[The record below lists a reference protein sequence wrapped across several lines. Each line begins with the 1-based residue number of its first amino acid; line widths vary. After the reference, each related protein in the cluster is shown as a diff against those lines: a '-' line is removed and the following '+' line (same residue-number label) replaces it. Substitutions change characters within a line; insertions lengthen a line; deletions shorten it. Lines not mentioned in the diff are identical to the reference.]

1 MPRYRSYLDPSEST
15 IEETFSLSSEE
26 SHHLL
31 RVRRARVGDPV
42 TVFDGR
48 GNEYKCLL
56 EGVSAGKAT
65 LRVDIK
71 KTCPPPSCR
80 IILAQ
85 TILKSQ
91 KMDHVFQRATELGA
105 SHLVPVLSERS
116 VALLSNARYEKR
128 FRRWKLLTVEACK
141 QSGNLFLP
149 SIGPITSLKDFCG
162 QSKKEELRL
171 IGSLEPKAKN
181 IACVISE
188 FRQTHSIDNPA
199 STVCLIGPEGD
210 FTREEYQIARK
221 AEFIPI
227 TLNANTLRSEIAA
240 TVSVALLRQYL
251 G

>member
-31 RVRRARVGDPV
+31 RVRRAKVEDPV

-48 GNEYKCLL
+48 GNEYKCFL

-71 KTCPPPSCR
+71 KTYAPPSCR

-91 KMDHVFQRATELGA
+91 KMDQVIQRATELGA
-105 SHLVPVLSERS
+105 SHLVPVLSERA
-116 VALLSNARYEKR
+116 VALLSNDRYENR

-149 SIGPITSLKDFCG
+149 TIGPITALKDFCG
-162 QSKKEELRL
+162 QPQEQELRL
-171 IGSLEPKAKN
+171 IGSLEPQATN
-181 IACVISE
+181 IVCTISE
-188 FRQTHSIDNPA
+188 FRQTHSINNPA
-199 STVCLIGPEGD
+199 SILCLIGPEGD
-210 FTREEYQIARK
+210 FTREEYQIAHK
-221 AEFIPI
+221 AGFIPI
-227 TLNANTLRSEIAA
+227 TLSPNTLRSETAA

-251 G
+251 D